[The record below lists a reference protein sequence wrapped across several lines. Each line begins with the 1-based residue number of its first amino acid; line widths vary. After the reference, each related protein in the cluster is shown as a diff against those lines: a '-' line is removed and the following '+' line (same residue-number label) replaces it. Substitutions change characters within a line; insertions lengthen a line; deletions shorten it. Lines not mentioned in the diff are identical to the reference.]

1 MPERISDNWVGV
13 ISIDV
18 ASRVI
23 KGSWNEPVVT
33 VFRLTLPVSQ
43 EL

>member
-1 MPERISDNWVGV
+1 MGGELALLDEPGP
-13 ISIDV
+13 
-18 ASRVI
+18 
-23 KGSWNEPVVT
+23 WNEPVVT